1 MPVLTSSVDPASGAY
16 QRNRAA
22 QLAALAELDEQLA
35 AARAGGGPRYA
46 ERHRARGRLL
56 VRERIELLLD
66 RDAPFLE
73 LSSLAAWGTEFT
85 VGASIVTG
93 IGVVSGVECVI
104 IGHDPTVRGG
114 SMNPYTLRKNLR
126 ALEIAR
132 VNRLPLINLVESGGA
147 DLPTQ
152 SDLFVP
158 AGQIFHDLTELSALG
173 IPTIALVFGNSTAGG
188 AYVPGMCDYAV
199 LVDQQ
204 AKVFLGGPP
213 LVKMATG
220 EESGD
225 EELGGAEMHS
235 RVSGLSDYFAADEL
249 DCIRIGR
256 QIVSELNWRKL
267 GPGPAGPAG
276 PPQHDPEELLGIA
289 SADFRVPFDPREVLA
304 RVVDGSRFGEYK
316 PLYGTS
322 LVTGWASVHGFPV
335 GVLANARGVLFSE
348 EAKKATEFILLAN
361 QTDRPADLP
370 AEHHRLHGRP
380 RLRAGRDHQGR
391 RQDDQRG
398 GEQHRAARHDQH
410 WRLLRRRELRHVRP
424 GLPPP
429 VHVRLAERQAGVMGA
444 QQLAGVLSIVG
455 PAGGAG
461 TAAVRRGRG
470 QHPAAGCRG
479 ADRAGVAQLLRHRP
493 AVRRRDHRPE
503 GHQDRD
509 RHRAVGRALEHRR
522 RPPWLR
528 RVPDVTAMPTISKL
542 LIANRG
548 EIAARVIR
556 TARAMD
562 IATVAVFSDADAD
575 APYVQAA
582 DEAVRAAGDRPADTY
597 LTPKASSRR
606 PSARRGRRPS
616 RLRLPVRE
624 RRVRPGLRGRKT

>member
-1 MPVLTSSVDPASGAY
+1 MPVLTSAVDPASQAC
-16 QRNRAA
+16 QRNRDA
-22 QLAALAELDEQLA
+22 QLAVLDELDEQLA

-46 ERHRARGRLL
+46 ERHRSRGRLL

-73 LSSLAAWGTEFT
+73 LSALAAWGTGFT

-104 IGHDPTVRGG
+104 IGNDPTVRGG
-114 SMNPYTLRKNLR
+114 SINPYTLRKNLR

-132 VNRLPLINLVESGGA
+132 VSRLPVINLVESGGA

-235 RVSGLSDYFAADEL
+235 RVSGLSDHFAADEL

-256 QIVSELNWRKL
+256 QIVSELNWHKL
-267 GPGPAGPAG
+267 GPGPAGPAD
-276 PPQHDPEELLGIA
+276 PPRYDPEDLLGIA

-322 LVTGWASVHGFPV
+322 LVTGWASVHGFRA

-361 QTDRPADLP
+361 QAAVPLIFLQNTTGYMVGRDYEQGGIIKDGAKMINAVANSTVPHVTINIGASFGAGNYGMSGRAF
-370 AEHHRLHGRP
+370 RP
-380 RLRAGRDHQGR
+380 RFMFAWPN
-391 RQDDQRG
+391 
-398 GEQHRAARHDQH
+398 AK
-410 WRLLRRRELRHVRP
+410 
-424 GLPPP
+424 
-429 VHVRLAERQAGVMGA
+429 LAVMGA

-455 PAGGAG
+455 RQAAEAAGRPFDEAADG
-461 TAAVRRGRG
+461 TRRQAIEEQIERESHSFFVTARLYDDGIIDPRDTRTVLGIALSAAHSGPVEGRRGF
-470 QHPAAGCRG
+470 
-479 ADRAGVAQLLRHRP
+479 GVFR
-493 AVRRRDHRPE
+493 
-503 GHQDRD
+503 
-509 RHRAVGRALEHRR
+509 
-522 RPPWLR
+522 
-528 RVPDVTAMPTISKL
+528 M
-542 LIANRG
+542 
-548 EIAARVIR
+548 
-556 TARAMD
+556 
-562 IATVAVFSDADAD
+562 
-575 APYVQAA
+575 
-582 DEAVRAAGDRPADTY
+582 
-597 LTPKASSRR
+597 
-606 PSARRGRRPS
+606 
-616 RLRLPVRE
+616 
-624 RRVRPGLRGRKT
+624 